1 MQNFLNNIKLKS
13 INRSILEDKEN
24 IIEEIKFEDSPLNRE
39 KYPLLFSLKY
49 ILDFYFG
56 EISLNTIVSFSAKS
70 NKGFTQELAIDV
82 IKEVGLFGVA
92 RDMKALD
99 IPNHFLP
106 CIIFDE
112 KDSPYILRKKSKE
125 CYLYDPITNS
135 EIKKDISYLKNFKKA
150 ILVFRDSKKEKIL
163 DEIKGKD
170 WFWNPIKKFWKS
182 YVEIGILTLFIN
194 IFALAL
200 PLFSMSVYDR
210 VVPNNATETLFV
222 LAIGVVIILLFDVF
236 FKSVRNYIIE
246 KVGKELGVYLEEEL
260 LKRVLSIQSQY
271 DNMLVGTK
279 ANLFRELALIKD
291 FFATKSI
298 VQVIDFPFF
307 FLAVAVIF
315 IISPMIALVP
325 ILIAILVLIFN
336 FAMQVPISNLS
347 KKNIENI
354 QAKHSF
360 LVETIQ
366 GSEIIKLSN
375 ARSTKLFNWRN
386 IIAVTDSITHKI
398 QSLNVFS
405 MNLSQTVIQF
415 VTLLVIIVGV
425 FEIANK
431 NLSVGGLIAVT
442 ILSSR
447 AMVPVIQVSMMAIK
461 LKEIKESLN
470 NINDFWHLPLENDK
484 NIEIGLGELK
494 GNIEFKNVDFYYKN
508 SKYPS
513 LENCNIKIKEGE
525 RVGIIGQ
532 TGAGKSTFLRILTGL
547 DSPTK
552 GSVYLDGH
560 EISTIHPI
568 EIRQNIGVMPQDP
581 FLFSGTLKENIE
593 LSTPIS
599 KEKLMELIKITG
611 LEDLVKKSGQ
621 GDGLQV
627 GERGCNLSVGQRHL
641 VALARALLNNPPI
654 LLLDEP
660 TTGLDVGLEKTLIT
674 HMKEILNNKTLIVI
688 THRFAALDLVDR
700 VIVLNQGR
708 VVADGPKNAV
718 LASLQEKR

>member
-1 MQNFLNNIKLKS
+1 MQEQEKNVEQGDLV
-13 INRSILEDKEN
+13 
-24 IIEEIKFEDSPLNRE
+24 FEDNNLNRDE
-39 KYPLLFSLKY
+39 YPLLFALKN

-56 EISLNTIVSFSAKS
+56 EISLNTIISFSAKS
-70 NKGFTQELAIDV
+70 NQGFTTELAIDIV
-82 IKEVGLFGVA
+82 REVGLTAVA
-92 RDMKALD
+92 RDIKALD
-99 IPNHFLP
+99 IPNNFLP
-106 CIIFDE
+106 CIIFD
-112 KDSPYILRKKSKE
+112 DSNIPYVLKKKGKE
-125 CYLYDPITNS
+125 CFLYDPIKNE
-135 EIKKDISYLKNFKKA
+135 EIRKDNNYLKNFKKA
-150 ILVFRDSKKEKIL
+150 ILVFRDPKKEKML
-163 DEIKGKD
+163 DEIKDKD
-170 WFWNPIKKFWKS
+170 WFWNPVKKFRKS
-182 YVEIGILTLFIN
+182 YIEIGILTFFIN

-222 LAIGVVIILLFDVF
+222 LAVGVVIILLFDIF

-271 DNMLVGTK
+271 DVMLVGTK

-291 FFATKSI
+291 FFATKSV
-298 VQVIDFPFF
+298 VQVVDFPFF
-307 FLAVAVIF
+307 FLAVTVIF

-325 ILIAILVLIFN
+325 LLVAILVIVFN

-366 GSEIIKLSN
+366 GSEMIKLSN

-386 IIAVTDSITHKI
+386 IIALTDSVTHKI

-405 MNLSQTVIQF
+405 MNLSQTIIQF
-415 VTLLVIIVGV
+415 VTLLVIFVGV

-442 ILSSR
+442 ILASR
-447 AMVPVIQVSMMAIK
+447 AMVPVIQVSMTVIK

-484 NIEIGLGELK
+484 NIEIGLGEIK

-525 RVGIIGQ
+525 KVGIIGQ

-547 DSPTK
+547 DAPTK
-552 GSVYLDGH
+552 GSVYLDDH

-568 EIRQNIGVMPQDP
+568 EIRQNIGVMPQEP

-593 LSTPIS
+593 LATPVS
-599 KEKLMELIKITG
+599 KKKLMELIKITG

-627 GERGCNLSVGQRHL
+627 GERGSNLSVGQRHL
-641 VALARALLNNPPI
+641 VALARALINNPPI
-654 LLLDEP
+654 LILDEP
-660 TTGLDVGLEKTLIT
+660 TTGLDVGLEKTLIS
-674 HMKEILNNKTLIVI
+674 HMKQVLENKTLIVI

-700 VIVLNQGR
+700 IIVLNQGK
-708 VVADGPKNAV
+708 VVADGPKNLV

>member
-1 MQNFLNNIKLKS
+1 MQDQE
-13 INRSILEDKEN
+13 INVEQGEVV
-24 IIEEIKFEDSPLNRE
+24 FEDTTLNRE
-39 KYPLLFSLKY
+39 EYPLLFSLKNV
-49 ILDFYFG
+49 LDFYFG
-56 EISLNTIVSFSAKS
+56 DITLNTIISFSAKS
-70 NKGFTQELAIDV
+70 NQGFTSELAIDV
-82 IKEVGLFGVA
+82 IKEVGLIGVA

-106 CIIFDE
+106 CIVFDE
-112 KDSPYILRKKSKE
+112 KENPYVLKRKGKE
-125 CYLYDPITNS
+125 SVLYDPISNS
-135 EIKKDISYLKNFKKA
+135 EIKKDSSYLKKFSKA
-150 ILVFRDSKKEKIL
+150 ILVFRDPKKEKIL
-163 DEIKGKD
+163 DEINGKD
-170 WFWNPIKKFWKS
+170 WFWDPVKKFWRS
-182 YVEIGILTLFIN
+182 YIEIGFLTLFIN
-194 IFALAL
+194 IFALAV

-210 VVPNNATETLFV
+210 VVPNNAVDTLFV
-222 LAIGVVIILLFDVF
+222 LAVGVVVILLFDVF
-236 FKSVRNYIIE
+236 FKSVRNHIIE

-271 DNMLVGTK
+271 DTTLVGSK

-291 FFATKSI
+291 FFATKSV

-307 FLAVAVIF
+307 FLALAVIF
-315 IISPMIALVP
+315 MISPMIALVP
-325 ILIAILVLIFN
+325 LLIAILVLAFN
-336 FAMQVPISNLS
+336 LAMQVPIANLS

-375 ARSTKLFNWRN
+375 ARSTKLFIWRN
-386 IIAVTDSITHKI
+386 LIAVTDSISNKI

-425 FEIANK
+425 FEIDNK

-442 ILSSR
+442 ILAGR
-447 AMVPVIQVSMMAIK
+447 AMVPIIQASMMAIK

-484 NIEIGLGELK
+484 NIEIGLGAIK
-494 GNIEFKNVDFYYKN
+494 GNIEFKNVDFFYKN

-513 LENCNIKIKEGE
+513 LDNCNIKIKEGE
-525 RVGIIGQ
+525 KVGIIGQ

-547 DSPTK
+547 DSATK

-560 EISTIHPI
+560 EISTIHPV
-568 EIRQNIGVMPQDP
+568 EIRQNIGVMPQEP

-599 KEKLMELIKITG
+599 KEKMMQLIKITG

-660 TTGLDVGLEKTLIT
+660 TTGLDVGLEKSLIT
-674 HMKEILNNKTLIVI
+674 HMKQVLDNKTLIVI

-700 VIVLNQGR
+700 VIVLNQGK
-708 VVADGPKNAV
+708 VVADGPKNVV
-718 LASLQEKR
+718 LAALQEKK

>member
-1 MQNFLNNIKLKS
+1 M
-13 INRSILEDKEN
+13 EDKEN

-484 NIEIGLGELK
+484 NIEIGLGEIK

-627 GERGCNLSVGQRHL
+627 GERGSNLSVGQRHL
-641 VALARALLNNPPI
+641 VALARALINNPPI
-654 LLLDEP
+654 LILDEP
-660 TTGLDVGLEKTLIT
+660 TTGLDVGLEKTLIS
-674 HMKEILNNKTLIVI
+674 HMKQVLENKTLIVI

-700 VIVLNQGR
+700 IIVLNQGK
-708 VVADGPKNAV
+708 VVTDGPKNLV

>member
-1 MQNFLNNIKLKS
+1 M
-13 INRSILEDKEN
+13 EDKEN

-484 NIEIGLGELK
+484 NIEIGLGEIK

-513 LENCNIKIKEGE
+513 LDNCNIKIKEGE
-525 RVGIIGQ
+525 KVGIIGQ

>member
-1 MQNFLNNIKLKS
+1 MQIQENNTEES
-13 INRSILEDKEN
+13 I
-24 IIEEIKFEDSPLNRE
+24 FEDNNLNRE
-39 KYPLLFSLKY
+39 EFPLLFSLKY

-56 EISLNTIVSFSAKS
+56 EIALNTILSFSAKS
-70 NKGFTQELAIDV
+70 NKGFTPELAIDV
-82 IKEVGLFGVA
+82 AKEVGLTAVS
-92 RDMKALD
+92 RDMKAFD

-106 CIIFDE
+106 CIIFDDKE
-112 KDSPYILRKKSKE
+112 NSFILMKKGKE
-125 CYLYDPITNS
+125 CFLYDPITNS
-135 EIKKDISYLKNFKKA
+135 EIKKDVSYLKNFKKA
-150 ILVFRDSKKEKIL
+150 ILIFRDPKKEKVL
-163 DEIKGKD
+163 DEIKGKE
-170 WFWNPIKKFWKS
+170 WFWNPVKKFWRS
-182 YVEIGILTLFIN
+182 YIEIGFLTLFIN
-194 IFALAL
+194 IFALAV
-200 PLFSMSVYDR
+200 PLFTMSVYDR

-222 LAIGVVIILLFDVF
+222 LAIGVVIILLFDVY
-236 FKSVRNYIIE
+236 FKSVRNHIIE
-246 KVGKELGVYLEEEL
+246 KVGKELGMHLEEEL

-291 FFATKSI
+291 FFATKSV

-307 FLAVAVIF
+307 FIALTVIF
-315 IISPMIALVP
+315 IISPMVALVP
-325 ILIAILVLIFN
+325 FSIAILVLLFN
-336 FAMQVPISNLS
+336 IIMQVPISNLS

-375 ARSTKLFNWRN
+375 ARSTKLFDWRN
-386 IIAVTDSITHKI
+386 IVAVTDSITHKI

-415 VTLLVIIVGV
+415 VTMLVIVVGV

-431 NLSVGGLIAVT
+431 NLTVGGLIAVT
-442 ILSSR
+442 ILASR
-447 AMVPVIQVSMMAIK
+447 AMIPVIQTSMMAIK

-470 NINDFWHLPLENDK
+470 NINEFWHLPLENDK
-484 NIEIGLGELK
+484 NIEIGLGNIK
-494 GNIEFKNVDFYYKN
+494 GNIEFKNVDFYYRN

-525 RVGIIGQ
+525 KVGIIGQ

-560 EISTIHPI
+560 EISTIHPV
-568 EIRQNIGVMPQDP
+568 EIRQNIGVMPQEP

-599 KEKLMELIKITG
+599 KEKLMQLIKITG

-641 VALARALLNNPPI
+641 VALARALLNNPSI

-660 TTGLDVGLEKTLIT
+660 TTGLDVGLEKSLIN
-674 HMKEILNNKTLIVI
+674 HMKNILEDKTLIVI

-700 VIVLNQGR
+700 VIVLNQGK

-718 LASLQEKR
+718 LAALQEKK

>member
-1 MQNFLNNIKLKS
+1 MQEQEKNVEQGDLV
-13 INRSILEDKEN
+13 
-24 IIEEIKFEDSPLNRE
+24 FEDNNLNRDE
-39 KYPLLFSLKY
+39 YPLLFALKN

-56 EISLNTIVSFSAKS
+56 EISLNTIISFSAKS
-70 NKGFTQELAIDV
+70 NQGFTPELAIDIV
-82 IKEVGLFGVA
+82 REVGLTAVA
-92 RDMKALD
+92 RDIKALD

-106 CIIFDE
+106 CIIFD
-112 KDSPYILRKKSKE
+112 DSNIPYVLKKKGKE
-125 CYLYDPITNS
+125 CFLYDPIKNE
-135 EIKKDISYLKNFKKA
+135 EIRKDNNYLKNFKKA
-150 ILVFRDSKKEKIL
+150 ILVFRDPKKEKML
-163 DEIKGKD
+163 DEIKDKD
-170 WFWNPIKKFWKS
+170 WFWNPVKKFRKS
-182 YVEIGILTLFIN
+182 YIEIGILTFFIN

-222 LAIGVVIILLFDVF
+222 LAVGVVIILLFDIF

-271 DNMLVGTK
+271 DVMLVGTK

-291 FFATKSI
+291 FFATKSV
-298 VQVIDFPFF
+298 VQVVDFPFF
-307 FLAVAVIF
+307 FLAVTVIF

-325 ILIAILVLIFN
+325 LLVAILVIVFN

-366 GSEIIKLSN
+366 GSEMIKLSN

-386 IIAVTDSITHKI
+386 IIALTDSVTHKI

-415 VTLLVIIVGV
+415 VTLLVIFVGV

-442 ILSSR
+442 ILASR
-447 AMVPVIQVSMMAIK
+447 AMVPVIQVSMTVIK

-484 NIEIGLGELK
+484 NIEIGLGEIK

-513 LENCNIKIKEGE
+513 LDNCNIKIKEGE
-525 RVGIIGQ
+525 KVGIIGQ

-547 DSPTK
+547 DAPTK
-552 GSVYLDGH
+552 GSVYLDDH

-568 EIRQNIGVMPQDP
+568 EIRQNIGVMPQEP

-627 GERGCNLSVGQRHL
+627 GERGSNLSVGQRHL
-641 VALARALLNNPPI
+641 VALARALINNPPI
-654 LLLDEP
+654 LILDEP
-660 TTGLDVGLEKTLIT
+660 TTGLDVGLEKTLIS
-674 HMKEILNNKTLIVI
+674 HMKQVLENKTLIVI

-700 VIVLNQGR
+700 IIVLNQGK
-708 VVADGPKNAV
+708 VVADGPKNLV

>member
-1 MQNFLNNIKLKS
+1 MQEQEKNVEQGDLV
-13 INRSILEDKEN
+13 
-24 IIEEIKFEDSPLNRE
+24 FEDNNLNRDE
-39 KYPLLFSLKY
+39 YPLLFALKN

-56 EISLNTIVSFSAKS
+56 EISLNTIISFSAKS
-70 NKGFTQELAIDV
+70 NQGFTTELAIDIV
-82 IKEVGLFGVA
+82 REVGLTAVA
-92 RDMKALD
+92 RDIKALD

-106 CIIFDE
+106 CIIFD
-112 KDSPYILRKKSKE
+112 DSNIPYVLKKKGKE
-125 CYLYDPITNS
+125 CFLYDPIKNE
-135 EIKKDISYLKNFKKA
+135 EIRKDNNYLKNFKKA
-150 ILVFRDSKKEKIL
+150 ILVFRDPKKEKML
-163 DEIKGKD
+163 DEIKDKD
-170 WFWNPIKKFWKS
+170 WFWNPVKKFRKS
-182 YVEIGILTLFIN
+182 YIEIGILTFFIN

-222 LAIGVVIILLFDVF
+222 LAVGVVIILLFDIF

-271 DNMLVGTK
+271 DVMLVGTK

-291 FFATKSI
+291 FFATKSV
-298 VQVIDFPFF
+298 VQVVDFPFF
-307 FLAVAVIF
+307 FLAVTVIF

-325 ILIAILVLIFN
+325 LLVAILVIVFN

-366 GSEIIKLSN
+366 GSEMIKLSN

-386 IIAVTDSITHKI
+386 IIALTDSVTHKI

-415 VTLLVIIVGV
+415 VTLLVIFVGV

-442 ILSSR
+442 ILASR
-447 AMVPVIQVSMMAIK
+447 AMVPVIQVSMTVIK

-484 NIEIGLGELK
+484 NIEIGLGEIK

-513 LENCNIKIKEGE
+513 LDNCNIKIKEGE
-525 RVGIIGQ
+525 KVGIIGQ

-547 DSPTK
+547 DAPTK

-568 EIRQNIGVMPQDP
+568 EIRQNIGVMPQEP

-593 LSTPIS
+593 LATPVS
-599 KEKLMELIKITG
+599 KKKLMELIKITG

-627 GERGCNLSVGQRHL
+627 GERGSNLSVGQRHL
-641 VALARALLNNPPI
+641 VALARALINNPPI
-654 LLLDEP
+654 LILDEP
-660 TTGLDVGLEKTLIT
+660 TTGLDVGLEKTLIS
-674 HMKEILNNKTLIVI
+674 HMKQVLENKTLIVI

-700 VIVLNQGR
+700 IIVLNQGK
-708 VVADGPKNAV
+708 VVADGPKNLV

>member
-1 MQNFLNNIKLKS
+1 MQKQEKNVEQGDLV
-13 INRSILEDKEN
+13 
-24 IIEEIKFEDSPLNRE
+24 FEDNNLNRDE
-39 KYPLLFSLKY
+39 YPLLFALKN

-56 EISLNTIVSFSAKS
+56 EISLNTIISFSAKS
-70 NKGFTQELAIDV
+70 NQGFTTELAIDIV
-82 IKEVGLFGVA
+82 REVGLTAVA
-92 RDMKALD
+92 RDIKALD

-106 CIIFDE
+106 CIIFD
-112 KDSPYILRKKSKE
+112 DSNIPYVLKKKGKE
-125 CYLYDPITNS
+125 CFLYDPIKNE
-135 EIKKDISYLKNFKKA
+135 EIRKDNNYLKNFKKA
-150 ILVFRDSKKEKIL
+150 ILVFRDPKKEKML
-163 DEIKGKD
+163 DEIKDKD
-170 WFWNPIKKFWKS
+170 WFWNPVKKFRKS
-182 YVEIGILTLFIN
+182 YIEIGILTFFIN

-222 LAIGVVIILLFDVF
+222 LAVGVVIILLFDIF

-271 DNMLVGTK
+271 DVMLVGTK

-291 FFATKSI
+291 FFATKSV
-298 VQVIDFPFF
+298 VQVVDFPFF
-307 FLAVAVIF
+307 FLAVTVIF

-325 ILIAILVLIFN
+325 LLVAILVIVFN

-366 GSEIIKLSN
+366 GSEMIKLSN

-386 IIAVTDSITHKI
+386 IIALTDSVTHKI

-415 VTLLVIIVGV
+415 VTLLVIFVGV

-442 ILSSR
+442 ILASR
-447 AMVPVIQVSMMAIK
+447 AMVPVIQVSMTVIK

-484 NIEIGLGELK
+484 NIEIGLGEIK

-513 LENCNIKIKEGE
+513 LDNCNIKIKEGE
-525 RVGIIGQ
+525 KVGIIGQ

-547 DSPTK
+547 DAPTK
-552 GSVYLDGH
+552 GSVYLDDH

-568 EIRQNIGVMPQDP
+568 EIRQNIGVMPQEP

-593 LSTPIS
+593 LATPVS
-599 KEKLMELIKITG
+599 KKKLMELIKITG

-627 GERGCNLSVGQRHL
+627 GERGSNLSVGQRHL
-641 VALARALLNNPPI
+641 VALARALINNPPI
-654 LLLDEP
+654 LILDEP
-660 TTGLDVGLEKTLIT
+660 TTGLDVGLEKTLIS
-674 HMKEILNNKTLIVI
+674 HMKQVLENKTLIVI
-688 THRFAALDLVDR
+688 THRFL
-700 VIVLNQGR
+700 
-708 VVADGPKNAV
+708 
-718 LASLQEKR
+718 SLIHI

>member
-1 MQNFLNNIKLKS
+1 MQKQEKNVEQGDLV
-13 INRSILEDKEN
+13 
-24 IIEEIKFEDSPLNRE
+24 FEDNNLNRDE
-39 KYPLLFSLKY
+39 YPLLFALKN

-56 EISLNTIVSFSAKS
+56 EISLNTIISFSAKS
-70 NKGFTQELAIDV
+70 NQGFTPELAIDIV
-82 IKEVGLFGVA
+82 REVGLTAVA
-92 RDMKALD
+92 RDIKALD

-106 CIIFDE
+106 CIIFD
-112 KDSPYILRKKSKE
+112 DSNIPYVLKKKGKE
-125 CYLYDPITNS
+125 CFLYDPIKNE
-135 EIKKDISYLKNFKKA
+135 EIRKDNNYLKNFKKA
-150 ILVFRDSKKEKIL
+150 ILVFRDPKKEKML
-163 DEIKGKD
+163 DEIKDKD
-170 WFWNPIKKFWKS
+170 WFWNPVKKFRKS
-182 YVEIGILTLFIN
+182 YIEIGILTFFIN

-222 LAIGVVIILLFDVF
+222 LAVGVVIILLFDIF

-271 DNMLVGTK
+271 DVMLVGTK

-291 FFATKSI
+291 FFATKSV
-298 VQVIDFPFF
+298 VQVVDFPFF
-307 FLAVAVIF
+307 FLAVTVIF

-325 ILIAILVLIFN
+325 LLVAILVIVFN

-354 QAKHSF
+354 QVKHSF

-366 GSEIIKLSN
+366 GSEMIKLSN

-386 IIAVTDSITHKI
+386 IIALTDSVTHKI

-415 VTLLVIIVGV
+415 VTLLVIFVGV

-442 ILSSR
+442 ILASR
-447 AMVPVIQVSMMAIK
+447 AMVPVIQVSMTVIK

-484 NIEIGLGELK
+484 NIEIGLGEIK

-513 LENCNIKIKEGE
+513 LDNCNIKIKEGE
-525 RVGIIGQ
+525 KVGIIGQ

-547 DSPTK
+547 DAPTK
-552 GSVYLDGH
+552 GSVYLDDH

-568 EIRQNIGVMPQDP
+568 EIRQNIGVMPQEP

-593 LSTPIS
+593 LATPVS
-599 KEKLMELIKITG
+599 KKKLMELIKITG

-627 GERGCNLSVGQRHL
+627 GERGSNLSVGQRHL
-641 VALARALLNNPPI
+641 VALARALINNPPI
-654 LLLDEP
+654 LILDEP
-660 TTGLDVGLEKTLIT
+660 TTGLDVGLEKTLIS
-674 HMKEILNNKTLIVI
+674 HMKQVLENKTLIVI

-700 VIVLNQGR
+700 IIVLNQGK
-708 VVADGPKNAV
+708 VVADGPKNLV

>member
-1 MQNFLNNIKLKS
+1 M
-13 INRSILEDKEN
+13 
-24 IIEEIKFEDSPLNRE
+24 
-39 KYPLLFSLKY
+39 
-49 ILDFYFG
+49 
-56 EISLNTIVSFSAKS
+56 
-70 NKGFTQELAIDV
+70 
-82 IKEVGLFGVA
+82 
-92 RDMKALD
+92 
-99 IPNHFLP
+99 
-106 CIIFDE
+106 
-112 KDSPYILRKKSKE
+112 
-125 CYLYDPITNS
+125 
-135 EIKKDISYLKNFKKA
+135 
-150 ILVFRDSKKEKIL
+150 
-163 DEIKGKD
+163 
-170 WFWNPIKKFWKS
+170 
-182 YVEIGILTLFIN
+182 
-194 IFALAL
+194 
-200 PLFSMSVYDR
+200 
-210 VVPNNATETLFV
+210 
-222 LAIGVVIILLFDVF
+222 
-236 FKSVRNYIIE
+236 
-246 KVGKELGVYLEEEL
+246 
-260 LKRVLSIQSQY
+260 
-271 DNMLVGTK
+271 
-279 ANLFRELALIKD
+279 
-291 FFATKSI
+291 
-298 VQVIDFPFF
+298 
-307 FLAVAVIF
+307 
-315 IISPMIALVP
+315 
-325 ILIAILVLIFN
+325 
-336 FAMQVPISNLS
+336 
-347 KKNIENI
+347 
-354 QAKHSF
+354 
-360 LVETIQ
+360 
-366 GSEIIKLSN
+366 
-375 ARSTKLFNWRN
+375 
-386 IIAVTDSITHKI
+386 
-398 QSLNVFS
+398 
-405 MNLSQTVIQF
+405 
-415 VTLLVIIVGV
+415 LVIIVGV

-484 NIEIGLGELK
+484 NIEIGLGEIK

>member
-1 MQNFLNNIKLKS
+1 M
-13 INRSILEDKEN
+13 EDKEN

-415 VTLLVIIVGV
+415 VTLLVIFVGV

-442 ILSSR
+442 ILASR
-447 AMVPVIQVSMMAIK
+447 AMVPVIQVSMTVIK

-484 NIEIGLGELK
+484 NIEIGLGEIK

-513 LENCNIKIKEGE
+513 LDNCNIKIKEGE
-525 RVGIIGQ
+525 KVGIIGQ

-547 DSPTK
+547 DAPTK
-552 GSVYLDGH
+552 GSVYLDDH

-568 EIRQNIGVMPQDP
+568 EIRQNIGVMPQEP

-593 LSTPIS
+593 LATPVS
-599 KEKLMELIKITG
+599 KKKLMELIKITG

-627 GERGCNLSVGQRHL
+627 GERGSNLSVGQRHL
-641 VALARALLNNPPI
+641 VALARALINNPPI
-654 LLLDEP
+654 LILDEP
-660 TTGLDVGLEKTLIT
+660 TTGLDVGLEKTLIS
-674 HMKEILNNKTLIVI
+674 HMKQVLENKTLIVI

-700 VIVLNQGR
+700 IIVLNQGK
-708 VVADGPKNAV
+708 VVADGPKNLV

>member
-1 MQNFLNNIKLKS
+1 MQEQEKNVEQGDLV
-13 INRSILEDKEN
+13 
-24 IIEEIKFEDSPLNRE
+24 FEDNNLNRDE
-39 KYPLLFSLKY
+39 YPLLFALKN

-56 EISLNTIVSFSAKS
+56 EISLNTIISFSAKS
-70 NKGFTQELAIDV
+70 NQGFTTELAIDIV
-82 IKEVGLFGVA
+82 REVGLTAVA
-92 RDMKALD
+92 RDIKALD

-106 CIIFDE
+106 CIIFD
-112 KDSPYILRKKSKE
+112 DSNIPYVLKKKGKE
-125 CYLYDPITNS
+125 CFLYDPIKNE
-135 EIKKDISYLKNFKKA
+135 EIRKDNNYLKNFKKA
-150 ILVFRDSKKEKIL
+150 ILVFRDPKKEKML
-163 DEIKGKD
+163 DEIKDKD
-170 WFWNPIKKFWKS
+170 WFWNPVKKFRKS
-182 YVEIGILTLFIN
+182 YIEIGILTFFIN

-222 LAIGVVIILLFDVF
+222 LAVGVVIILLFDIF

-271 DNMLVGTK
+271 DVMLVGTK

-291 FFATKSI
+291 FFATKSV
-298 VQVIDFPFF
+298 VQVVDFPFF
-307 FLAVAVIF
+307 FLAVTVIF

-325 ILIAILVLIFN
+325 LLVAILVIVFN

-366 GSEIIKLSN
+366 GSEMIKLSN

-386 IIAVTDSITHKI
+386 IIALTDSVTHKI

-415 VTLLVIIVGV
+415 VTLLVIFVGV

-442 ILSSR
+442 ILASR
-447 AMVPVIQVSMMAIK
+447 AMVPVIQVSMTVIK

-484 NIEIGLGELK
+484 NIEIGLGEIK

-513 LENCNIKIKEGE
+513 LDNCNIKIKEGE
-525 RVGIIGQ
+525 KVGIIGQ

-547 DSPTK
+547 DAPTK
-552 GSVYLDGH
+552 GSVYLDDH

-568 EIRQNIGVMPQDP
+568 EIRQNIGVMPQEP

-593 LSTPIS
+593 LATPVS
-599 KEKLMELIKITG
+599 KKKLMELIKITG

-627 GERGCNLSVGQRHL
+627 GERGSNLSVGQRHL
-641 VALARALLNNPPI
+641 VALARALINNPPI
-654 LLLDEP
+654 LILDEP
-660 TTGLDVGLEKTLIT
+660 TTGLDVGLEKTLIS
-674 HMKEILNNKTLIVI
+674 HMKQVLENKTLIVI

-700 VIVLNQGR
+700 IIVLNQGK
-708 VVADGPKNAV
+708 VVADGPKNLV

>member
-1 MQNFLNNIKLKS
+1 MQEQEKNVEQGDLV
-13 INRSILEDKEN
+13 
-24 IIEEIKFEDSPLNRE
+24 FEDNNLNRDE
-39 KYPLLFSLKY
+39 YPLLFALKN

-56 EISLNTIVSFSAKS
+56 EISLNTIISFSAKS
-70 NKGFTQELAIDV
+70 NQGFTTELAIDIV
-82 IKEVGLFGVA
+82 REVGLTAVA
-92 RDMKALD
+92 RDIKALD

-106 CIIFDE
+106 CIIFD
-112 KDSPYILRKKSKE
+112 DSNIPYVLKKKGKE
-125 CYLYDPITNS
+125 CFLYDPIKNE
-135 EIKKDISYLKNFKKA
+135 EIRKDNNYLKNFKKA
-150 ILVFRDSKKEKIL
+150 ILVFRDPKKEKML
-163 DEIKGKD
+163 DEIKDKD
-170 WFWNPIKKFWKS
+170 WFWNPVKKFRKS
-182 YVEIGILTLFIN
+182 YIEIGILTFFIN

-222 LAIGVVIILLFDVF
+222 LAVGVVIILLFDIF

-271 DNMLVGTK
+271 DVMLVGTK

-291 FFATKSI
+291 FFATKSV
-298 VQVIDFPFF
+298 VQVVDFPFF
-307 FLAVAVIF
+307 FLAVTVIF

-325 ILIAILVLIFN
+325 LLVAILVLIFN

-366 GSEIIKLSN
+366 GSEMIKLSN

-386 IIAVTDSITHKI
+386 IIALTDSVTHKI

-415 VTLLVIIVGV
+415 VTLLVIFVGV

-442 ILSSR
+442 ILASR
-447 AMVPVIQVSMMAIK
+447 AMVPVIQVSMTVIK

-484 NIEIGLGELK
+484 NIEIGLGEIK

-513 LENCNIKIKEGE
+513 LDNCNIKIKEGE
-525 RVGIIGQ
+525 KVGIIGQ

-547 DSPTK
+547 DAPTK
-552 GSVYLDGH
+552 GSVYLDDH

-568 EIRQNIGVMPQDP
+568 EIRQNIGVMPQEP

-593 LSTPIS
+593 LATPVS
-599 KEKLMELIKITG
+599 KKKLMELIKITG

-627 GERGCNLSVGQRHL
+627 GERGSNLSVGQRHL
-641 VALARALLNNPPI
+641 VALARALINNPPI
-654 LLLDEP
+654 LILDEP
-660 TTGLDVGLEKTLIT
+660 TTGLDVGLEKTLIS
-674 HMKEILNNKTLIVI
+674 HMKQVLENKTLIVI

-700 VIVLNQGR
+700 IIVLNQGK
-708 VVADGPKNAV
+708 VVADGPKNLV
-718 LASLQEKR
+718 LASLQEKS

>member
-1 MQNFLNNIKLKS
+1 MQKQEKNVEQGDLV
-13 INRSILEDKEN
+13 
-24 IIEEIKFEDSPLNRE
+24 FEDNNLNRDE
-39 KYPLLFSLKY
+39 YPLLFALKN

-56 EISLNTIVSFSAKS
+56 EISLNTIISFSAKS
-70 NKGFTQELAIDV
+70 NQGFTTELAIDIV
-82 IKEVGLFGVA
+82 REVGLTAVA
-92 RDMKALD
+92 RDIKALD

-106 CIIFDE
+106 CIIFD
-112 KDSPYILRKKSKE
+112 DSNIPYVLKKKGKE
-125 CYLYDPITNS
+125 CFLYDPIKNE
-135 EIKKDISYLKNFKKA
+135 EIRKDNNYLNNFKKA
-150 ILVFRDSKKEKIL
+150 ILVFRDPKKEKML
-163 DEIKGKD
+163 DEIKDKD
-170 WFWNPIKKFWKS
+170 WFWNPVKKFRKS
-182 YVEIGILTLFIN
+182 YIEIGILTFFIN

-222 LAIGVVIILLFDVF
+222 LAVGVVIILLFDIF

-271 DNMLVGTK
+271 DVMLVGTK

-291 FFATKSI
+291 FFATKSV
-298 VQVIDFPFF
+298 VQVVDFPFF
-307 FLAVAVIF
+307 FLAVTVIF

-325 ILIAILVLIFN
+325 LLVAILVIVFN

-366 GSEIIKLSN
+366 GSEMIKLSN

-386 IIAVTDSITHKI
+386 IIALTDSVTHKI

-442 ILSSR
+442 ILASR
-447 AMVPVIQVSMMAIK
+447 AMVPVIQVSMTVIK

-484 NIEIGLGELK
+484 NIEIGLGEIK

-627 GERGCNLSVGQRHL
+627 GERGSNLSVGQRHL
-641 VALARALLNNPPI
+641 VALARALINNPPI
-654 LLLDEP
+654 LILDEP
-660 TTGLDVGLEKTLIT
+660 TTGLDVGLEKTLIS
-674 HMKEILNNKTLIVI
+674 HMKQVLENKTLIVI

-700 VIVLNQGR
+700 IIVLNQGK
-708 VVADGPKNAV
+708 VVADGPKNLV

>member
-1 MQNFLNNIKLKS
+1 MQKQEKNV
-13 INRSILEDKEN
+13 EQGDPV
-24 IIEEIKFEDSPLNRE
+24 FEDNNLNRDE
-39 KYPLLFSLKY
+39 YPLLFALKN

-56 EISLNTIVSFSAKS
+56 EISLNTIISFSAKS
-70 NKGFTQELAIDV
+70 NQGFTTELAIDIV
-82 IKEVGLFGVA
+82 REVGLTAVA
-92 RDMKALD
+92 RDIKALD

-106 CIIFDE
+106 CIIFD
-112 KDSPYILRKKSKE
+112 DSNIPYVLKKKGKE
-125 CYLYDPITNS
+125 CFLYDPIKNE
-135 EIKKDISYLKNFKKA
+135 EIRKDNNYLKNFKKA
-150 ILVFRDSKKEKIL
+150 ILVFRDPKKEKML
-163 DEIKGKD
+163 DEIKDKD
-170 WFWNPIKKFWKS
+170 WFWNPVKKFRKS
-182 YVEIGILTLFIN
+182 YIEIGILTFFIN

-222 LAIGVVIILLFDVF
+222 LAVGVVIILLFDIF

-271 DNMLVGTK
+271 DVMLVGTK

-291 FFATKSI
+291 FFATKSV
-298 VQVIDFPFF
+298 VQVVDFPFF
-307 FLAVAVIF
+307 FLAVTVIF

-325 ILIAILVLIFN
+325 LLVAILVIVFN

-366 GSEIIKLSN
+366 GSEMIKLSN

-386 IIAVTDSITHKI
+386 IIALTDSVTHKI

-415 VTLLVIIVGV
+415 VTLLVIFVGV

-442 ILSSR
+442 ILASR
-447 AMVPVIQVSMMAIK
+447 AMVPVIQVSMTVIK

-484 NIEIGLGELK
+484 NIEIGLGEIK

-513 LENCNIKIKEGE
+513 LDNCNIKIKEGE
-525 RVGIIGQ
+525 KVGIIGQ

-547 DSPTK
+547 DAPTK
-552 GSVYLDGH
+552 GSVYLDDH

-568 EIRQNIGVMPQDP
+568 EIRQNIGVMPQEP

-593 LSTPIS
+593 LATPVS
-599 KEKLMELIKITG
+599 KKKLMELIKITG

-627 GERGCNLSVGQRHL
+627 GERGSNLSVGQRHL
-641 VALARALLNNPPI
+641 VALARALINNPPI
-654 LLLDEP
+654 LILDEP
-660 TTGLDVGLEKTLIT
+660 TTGLDVGLEKTLIS
-674 HMKEILNNKTLIVI
+674 HMKQVLENKTLIVI

-700 VIVLNQGR
+700 IIVLNQGK
-708 VVADGPKNAV
+708 VVADGPKNLV

>member
-1 MQNFLNNIKLKS
+1 
-13 INRSILEDKEN
+13 
-24 IIEEIKFEDSPLNRE
+24 
-39 KYPLLFSLKY
+39 
-49 ILDFYFG
+49 
-56 EISLNTIVSFSAKS
+56 
-70 NKGFTQELAIDV
+70 
-82 IKEVGLFGVA
+82 
-92 RDMKALD
+92 
-99 IPNHFLP
+99 
-106 CIIFDE
+106 
-112 KDSPYILRKKSKE
+112 
-125 CYLYDPITNS
+125 
-135 EIKKDISYLKNFKKA
+135 
-150 ILVFRDSKKEKIL
+150 
-163 DEIKGKD
+163 
-170 WFWNPIKKFWKS
+170 
-182 YVEIGILTLFIN
+182 
-194 IFALAL
+194 
-200 PLFSMSVYDR
+200 
-210 VVPNNATETLFV
+210 
-222 LAIGVVIILLFDVF
+222 
-236 FKSVRNYIIE
+236 
-246 KVGKELGVYLEEEL
+246 
-260 LKRVLSIQSQY
+260 
-271 DNMLVGTK
+271 MLVGTK

-291 FFATKSI
+291 FFATKSV
-298 VQVIDFPFF
+298 VQVVDFPFF
-307 FLAVAVIF
+307 FLAVTVIF

-325 ILIAILVLIFN
+325 LLVAILVIVFN

-366 GSEIIKLSN
+366 GSEMIKLSN

-415 VTLLVIIVGV
+415 VTLLVIFVGV

-442 ILSSR
+442 ILASR
-447 AMVPVIQVSMMAIK
+447 AMVPVIQVSMTVIK

-484 NIEIGLGELK
+484 NIEIGLGEIK

-513 LENCNIKIKEGE
+513 LDNCNIKIKEGE
-525 RVGIIGQ
+525 KVGIIGQ

-547 DSPTK
+547 DAPTK
-552 GSVYLDGH
+552 GSVYLDDH

-627 GERGCNLSVGQRHL
+627 GERGSNLSVGQRHL
-641 VALARALLNNPPI
+641 VALARALINNPPI
-654 LLLDEP
+654 LILDEP
-660 TTGLDVGLEKTLIT
+660 TTGLDVGLEKTLIS
-674 HMKEILNNKTLIVI
+674 HMKQVLENKTLIVI

-700 VIVLNQGR
+700 IIVLNQGK
-708 VVADGPKNAV
+708 VVADGPKNLV

>member
-1 MQNFLNNIKLKS
+1 MQKQEKNVEQGDLV
-13 INRSILEDKEN
+13 
-24 IIEEIKFEDSPLNRE
+24 FEDNNLNRDE
-39 KYPLLFSLKY
+39 YPLLFALKN

-56 EISLNTIVSFSAKS
+56 EISLNTIISFSAKS
-70 NKGFTQELAIDV
+70 NQGFTTELAIDIV
-82 IKEVGLFGVA
+82 REVGLTAVA
-92 RDMKALD
+92 RDIKALD

-106 CIIFDE
+106 CIIFD
-112 KDSPYILRKKSKE
+112 DSNIPYVLKKKGKE
-125 CYLYDPITNS
+125 CFLYDPIKNE
-135 EIKKDISYLKNFKKA
+135 EIRKDNNYLNNFKKA
-150 ILVFRDSKKEKIL
+150 ILVFRDPKKEKML
-163 DEIKGKD
+163 DEIKDKD
-170 WFWNPIKKFWKS
+170 WFWNPVKKFRKS
-182 YVEIGILTLFIN
+182 YIEIGILTFFIN

-222 LAIGVVIILLFDVF
+222 LAVGVVIILLFDIF

-271 DNMLVGTK
+271 DVMLVGTK

-291 FFATKSI
+291 FFATKSV
-298 VQVIDFPFF
+298 VQVVDFPFF
-307 FLAVAVIF
+307 FLAVTVIF

-325 ILIAILVLIFN
+325 LLVAILVIVFN

-354 QAKHSF
+354 QVKHSF

-366 GSEIIKLSN
+366 GSEMIKLSN

-386 IIAVTDSITHKI
+386 IIALTDSVTHKI

-415 VTLLVIIVGV
+415 VTLLVIFVGV

-442 ILSSR
+442 ILASR
-447 AMVPVIQVSMMAIK
+447 AMVPVIQVSMTVIK

-484 NIEIGLGELK
+484 NIEIGLGEIK

-513 LENCNIKIKEGE
+513 LDNCNIKIKEGE
-525 RVGIIGQ
+525 KVGIIGQ

-547 DSPTK
+547 DAPTK
-552 GSVYLDGH
+552 GSVYLDDH

-568 EIRQNIGVMPQDP
+568 EIRQNIGVMPQEP

-593 LSTPIS
+593 LATPVS
-599 KEKLMELIKITG
+599 KKKLMELIKITG

-627 GERGCNLSVGQRHL
+627 GERGSNLSVGQRHL
-641 VALARALLNNPPI
+641 VALARALINNPPI
-654 LLLDEP
+654 LILDEP
-660 TTGLDVGLEKTLIT
+660 TTGLDVGLEKTLIS
-674 HMKEILNNKTLIVI
+674 HMKQVLENKTLIVI

-700 VIVLNQGR
+700 IIVLNQGK
-708 VVADGPKNAV
+708 VVADGPKNLV

>member
-1 MQNFLNNIKLKS
+1 MQKQEKNVEQGDLV
-13 INRSILEDKEN
+13 
-24 IIEEIKFEDSPLNRE
+24 FEDNNLNRDE
-39 KYPLLFSLKY
+39 YPLLFALKN

-56 EISLNTIVSFSAKS
+56 EISLNTIISFSAKS
-70 NKGFTQELAIDV
+70 NQGFTPELAIDIV
-82 IKEVGLFGVA
+82 REVGLTAVA
-92 RDMKALD
+92 RDIKALD

-106 CIIFDE
+106 CIIFD
-112 KDSPYILRKKSKE
+112 DSNIPYVLKKKGKE
-125 CYLYDPITNS
+125 CFLYDPIKNE
-135 EIKKDISYLKNFKKA
+135 EIRKDNNYLKNFKKA
-150 ILVFRDSKKEKIL
+150 ILVFRDPKKEKML
-163 DEIKGKD
+163 DEIKDKD
-170 WFWNPIKKFWKS
+170 WFWNPVKKFRKS
-182 YVEIGILTLFIN
+182 YIEIGILTFFIN

-222 LAIGVVIILLFDVF
+222 LAVGVVIILLFDIF

-271 DNMLVGTK
+271 DVMLVGTK

-291 FFATKSI
+291 FFATKSV
-298 VQVIDFPFF
+298 VQVVDFPFF
-307 FLAVAVIF
+307 FLAVTVIF

-325 ILIAILVLIFN
+325 LLVAILVLIFN

-366 GSEIIKLSN
+366 GSEMIKLSN

-386 IIAVTDSITHKI
+386 IIALTDSVTHKI

-415 VTLLVIIVGV
+415 VTLLVIFVGV

-442 ILSSR
+442 ILASR
-447 AMVPVIQVSMMAIK
+447 AMVPVIQVSMTVIK

-484 NIEIGLGELK
+484 NIEIGLGEIK

-513 LENCNIKIKEGE
+513 LDNCNIKIKEGE
-525 RVGIIGQ
+525 KVGIIGQ

-547 DSPTK
+547 DAPTK
-552 GSVYLDGH
+552 GSVYLDDH

-568 EIRQNIGVMPQDP
+568 EIRQNIGVMPQEP

-593 LSTPIS
+593 LATPVS
-599 KEKLMELIKITG
+599 KKKLMELIKITG

-627 GERGCNLSVGQRHL
+627 GERGSNLSVGQRHL

-654 LLLDEP
+654 LILDEP
-660 TTGLDVGLEKTLIT
+660 TTGLDVGLEKTLIS
-674 HMKEILNNKTLIVI
+674 HMKQVLENKTLIVI

-700 VIVLNQGR
+700 IIVLNQGK
-708 VVADGPKNAV
+708 VVADGPKNLV

>member
-1 MQNFLNNIKLKS
+1 MQKQEKNVEQGDLV
-13 INRSILEDKEN
+13 
-24 IIEEIKFEDSPLNRE
+24 FEDNNLNRDE
-39 KYPLLFSLKY
+39 YPLLFALKN

-56 EISLNTIVSFSAKS
+56 EISLNTIISFSAKS
-70 NKGFTQELAIDV
+70 NQGFTPELAIDIV
-82 IKEVGLFGVA
+82 REVGLTAVA
-92 RDMKALD
+92 RDIKALD

-106 CIIFDE
+106 CIIFD
-112 KDSPYILRKKSKE
+112 DSNIPYVLKKKGKE
-125 CYLYDPITNS
+125 CFLYDPIKNE
-135 EIKKDISYLKNFKKA
+135 EIRKDNNYLKNFKKA
-150 ILVFRDSKKEKIL
+150 ILVFRDPKKEKML
-163 DEIKGKD
+163 DEIKDKD
-170 WFWNPIKKFWKS
+170 WFWNPVKKFRKS
-182 YVEIGILTLFIN
+182 YIEIGILTFFIN

-222 LAIGVVIILLFDVF
+222 LAVGVVIILLFDIF

-271 DNMLVGTK
+271 DVMLVGTK

-291 FFATKSI
+291 FFATKSV
-298 VQVIDFPFF
+298 VQVVDFPFF
-307 FLAVAVIF
+307 FLAVTVIF

-325 ILIAILVLIFN
+325 LLVAILVIVFN

-366 GSEIIKLSN
+366 GSEMIKLSN

-386 IIAVTDSITHKI
+386 IIALTDSVTHKI

-415 VTLLVIIVGV
+415 VTLLVIFVGV

-442 ILSSR
+442 ILASR
-447 AMVPVIQVSMMAIK
+447 AMVPVIQVSMTVIK

-484 NIEIGLGELK
+484 NIEIGLGEIK

-513 LENCNIKIKEGE
+513 LDNCNIKIKEGE
-525 RVGIIGQ
+525 KVGIIGQ

-547 DSPTK
+547 DAPTK
-552 GSVYLDGH
+552 GSVYLDDH

-568 EIRQNIGVMPQDP
+568 EIRQNIGVMPQEP

-593 LSTPIS
+593 LATPVS
-599 KEKLMELIKITG
+599 KKKLMELIKITG

-627 GERGCNLSVGQRHL
+627 GERGSNLSVGQRHL
-641 VALARALLNNPPI
+641 VALARALINNPPI
-654 LLLDEP
+654 LILDEP
-660 TTGLDVGLEKTLIT
+660 TTGLDVGLEKTLIS
-674 HMKEILNNKTLIVI
+674 HMKQVLENKTLIVI

-700 VIVLNQGR
+700 IIVLNQGK
-708 VVADGPKNAV
+708 VVADGPKNLV

>member
-1 MQNFLNNIKLKS
+1 M
-13 INRSILEDKEN
+13 EDKEN

-291 FFATKSI
+291 FFATKSV
-298 VQVIDFPFF
+298 VQVVDFPFF

-484 NIEIGLGELK
+484 NIEIGLGEIK

-627 GERGCNLSVGQRHL
+627 GERGSNLSVGQRHL
-641 VALARALLNNPPI
+641 VALARALINNPPI
-654 LLLDEP
+654 LILDEP
-660 TTGLDVGLEKTLIT
+660 TTGLDVGLEKTLIS
-674 HMKEILNNKTLIVI
+674 HMKQVLENKTLIVI

-700 VIVLNQGR
+700 IIVLNQGK
-708 VVADGPKNAV
+708 VVADGPKNLV

>member
-1 MQNFLNNIKLKS
+1 MQKQEKNVEQGDLV
-13 INRSILEDKEN
+13 
-24 IIEEIKFEDSPLNRE
+24 FEDNNLNRDE
-39 KYPLLFSLKY
+39 YPLLFALKN

-56 EISLNTIVSFSAKS
+56 EISLNTIISFSAKS
-70 NKGFTQELAIDV
+70 NQGFTTELAIDIV
-82 IKEVGLFGVA
+82 REVGLTPVA
-92 RDMKALD
+92 RDIKALD

-106 CIIFDE
+106 CIIFD
-112 KDSPYILRKKSKE
+112 DSNIPYVLKKKGKE
-125 CYLYDPITNS
+125 CFLYDPIKNE
-135 EIKKDISYLKNFKKA
+135 EIRKDNNYLKNFKKA
-150 ILVFRDSKKEKIL
+150 ILVFRDPKKEKML
-163 DEIKGKD
+163 DEIKDKD
-170 WFWNPIKKFWKS
+170 WFWNPVKKFRKS
-182 YVEIGILTLFIN
+182 YIEIGILTFFIN

-222 LAIGVVIILLFDVF
+222 LAVGVVIILLFDIF

-271 DNMLVGTK
+271 DVMLVGTK

-291 FFATKSI
+291 FFATKSV
-298 VQVIDFPFF
+298 VQVVDFPFF
-307 FLAVAVIF
+307 FLAVTVIF

-325 ILIAILVLIFN
+325 LLVAILVIVFN

-366 GSEIIKLSN
+366 GSEMIKLSN

-386 IIAVTDSITHKI
+386 IIALTDSVTHKI

-415 VTLLVIIVGV
+415 VTLLVIFVGV

-442 ILSSR
+442 ILASR
-447 AMVPVIQVSMMAIK
+447 AMVPVIQVSMTVIK

-484 NIEIGLGELK
+484 NIEIGLGEIK

-513 LENCNIKIKEGE
+513 LDNCNIKIKEGE
-525 RVGIIGQ
+525 KVGIIGQ

-547 DSPTK
+547 DAPTK
-552 GSVYLDGH
+552 GSVYLDDH

-568 EIRQNIGVMPQDP
+568 EIRQNIGVMPQEP

-593 LSTPIS
+593 LATPVS
-599 KEKLMELIKITG
+599 KKKLMELIKITG

-627 GERGCNLSVGQRHL
+627 GERGSNLSVGQRHL
-641 VALARALLNNPPI
+641 VALARALINNPPI
-654 LLLDEP
+654 LILDEP
-660 TTGLDVGLEKTLIT
+660 TTGLDVGLEKTLIS
-674 HMKEILNNKTLIVI
+674 HMKQVLENKTLIVI

-700 VIVLNQGR
+700 IIVLNQGK
-708 VVADGPKNAV
+708 VVADGPKNLV

>member
-298 VQVIDFPFF
+298 VQVVDFPFF
-307 FLAVAVIF
+307 FLAVTVIF

-325 ILIAILVLIFN
+325 LLVAILVIVFN

-484 NIEIGLGELK
+484 NIEIGLGEIK

-627 GERGCNLSVGQRHL
+627 GERGSNLSVGQRHL
-641 VALARALLNNPPI
+641 VALARALINNPPI
-654 LLLDEP
+654 LILDEP
-660 TTGLDVGLEKTLIT
+660 TTGLDVGLEKTLIS
-674 HMKEILNNKTLIVI
+674 HMKQVLENKTLIVI

-700 VIVLNQGR
+700 IIVLNQGK
-708 VVADGPKNAV
+708 VVADGPKNLV